1 LDQFGGG
8 VVGQHNENLDEV
20 FAPHIPKLYNAAAKV
35 LRHHQDSEDALQD
48 GLLAAFRHLH
58 QFQGRSKLSTWLHRI
73 VVNAALMKLRSR
85 GPGVTMT
92 SVDEELEG
100 PAEQRRNPEQEYS
113 ENERSRI
120 LAEAISNMP
129 NHYRIVVQMCDIDG
143 LMEKEAAQML
153 GMLVSVVKSRR
164 HRARKMLAERLGS
177 RLAQRRL

>member
-1 LDQFGGG
+1 
-8 VVGQHNENLDEV
+8 
-20 FAPHIPKLYNAAAKV
+20 
-35 LRHHQDSEDALQD
+35 
-48 GLLAAFRHLH
+48 
-58 QFQGRSKLSTWLHRI
+58 
-73 VVNAALMKLRSR
+73 MKLRSR